1 MPQPL
6 ILVTNDD
13 GIHAEGIGALAEA
26 MKGLGEIWVVAPE
39 KAQSAQS
46 HALTLHKPLRV
57 KEVAER
63 RLSVSGTPTDSVFMA
78 ILHLLPRQPDLVVS
92 GINHGP
98 NVGDDVSY
106 SGTASA
112 ALEGCLMGIPSLAFS
127 HIDPHTPDFT
137 DGAAY
142 ARELA
147 AKILREGLPPRVY
160 LNVNFPKIPAGEVG
174 GVRVTTLGKRYYDDS
189 IVACKDPRGRPYYW
203 IGGSG
208 FRFDD
213 VPGSD
218 CNALTDGCISVTP
231 ISADLTATHFV
242 ETLRARGVERA

>member
-1 MPQPL
+1 MTSPL

-13 GIHAEGIGALAEA
+13 GIQAGGIAALAAA
-26 MKGLGEIWVVAPE
+26 MQPLGDVWVVAPE
-39 KAQSAQS
+39 KAQSAQG

-57 KEVAER
+57 KEVAAQ

-78 ILHLLPRQPDLVVS
+78 VLHLLPRQPDLVVS

-112 ALEGCLMGIPSLAFS
+112 ALEGCIMGLPSIAFS
-127 HIDPHTPDFT
+127 HIDHNAPDFT

-142 ARELA
+142 AAELA
-147 AKILREGLPPRVY
+147 QEVLNDGLPPRVY
-160 LNVNFPKIPAGEVG
+160 LNVNFPKQPAGRVK
-174 GVRVTTLGKRYYDDS
+174 GVRVTSLGQRWYDDV
-189 IVACKDPRGRPYYW
+189 IVESKDPRGKPYYW

-218 CNALTDGCISVTP
+218 CNALTDGFISVTP
-231 ISADLTATHFV
+231 ISADLTACDQLAA
-242 ETLRARGVERA
+242 LRSRGLERL

>member
-13 GIHAEGIGALAEA
+13 GIHAEGIAALAQA
-26 MKGLGEIWVVAPE
+26 MEGLGEIWVVAPE

-78 ILHLLPRQPDLVVS
+78 ILHLLPREPDLVVS

-112 ALEGCLMGIPSLAFS
+112 ALEGCLMGIASLAFS
-127 HIDPHTPDFT
+127 HIDPHDPDFT
-137 DGAAY
+137 DGASY

-147 AKILREGLPPRVY
+147 TKTLREGLPPRVY
-160 LNVNFPKIPAGEVG
+160 LNVNFPRIPAGEVR

-231 ISADLTATHFV
+231 ISADLTATHFL
-242 ETLRARGVERA
+242 ETLRARGIERP

>member
-1 MPQPL
+1 MTQPL

-13 GIHAEGIGALAEA
+13 GVHAEGIAALAA
-26 MKGLGEIWVVAPE
+26 AVQDLGEVWVVAPE

-57 KEVAER
+57 NELGDQR
-63 RLSVSGTPTDSVFMA
+63 HSVSGTPTDSVFMA
-78 ILHLLPRQPDLVVS
+78 VLQILPRKPDLVLS

-112 ALEGCLMGIPSLAFS
+112 ALEGCLMGIPSIAFS
-127 HIDPHTPDFT
+127 HIDPRTPDFT
-137 DGAAY
+137 DGAVY

-147 AKILREGLPPRVY
+147 AQVLSEGLPSRVY
-160 LNVNFPKIPAGEVG
+160 LNVNFPNCAAGKVR
-174 GVRVTTLGKRYYDDS
+174 GVRVTSLGIRWYDDC
-189 IVACKDPRGRPYYW
+189 IVEAKDPRGKPYYW

-208 FRFDD
+208 FRFED

-218 CNALTDGCISVTP
+218 CNALTENFVSVTP
-231 ISADLTATHFV
+231 ISADLTATQHL
-242 ETLRARGVERA
+242 ETLRSRGIERQ